1 MKRLTRTLIHGTAI
15 ACILLGPQAAF
26 AQRRPA
32 EPPPPPPASAEV
44 VSGIETRTQ
53 HLEQVIE
60 QLTGQVEELRYQ
72 NQQLTTQIESLQDD
86 ISLRVARLEQ
96 GGAAGAP
103 ATGDPTLAAP
113 TPAPAAAA
121 PAPRPPRAALNNT
134 FTPSDKFDPNAPM
147 SAPVSR
153 QPSTEPLVPAQAAAP
168 SAAGSAA
175 AAPAVAD
182 NGFNIRTDAFGKA
195 LPADPNAPQAPPP
208 EVPVGPAPA
217 PRAAPTPG
225 PVAAAGLN
233 TAPANVA
240 LPAGTPKEQY
250 DFAFEILRRQDYA
263 RAEAALRAFVKANPK
278 DPLAGNA
285 QYWVGETLYV
295 RGDYQASA
303 VEFMNGYQQYPKSPK
318 GPDNLLKLGMAMSKL
333 NQAQGAC
340 TALGRIAR
348 EYPNAPDPVKKT
360 AQSERAKL
368 KCT

>member
-1 MKRLTRTLIHGTAI
+1 MKRLTRTLIQGTAI
-15 ACILLGPQAAF
+15 ACILLSPHAAF

-32 EPPPPPPASAEV
+32 VPPLPPASAEV
-44 VSGIETRTQ
+44 VSEIETRTQ
-53 HLEQVIE
+53 RLEQVIE

-72 NQQLTTQIESLQDD
+72 NQQLTTQIEGLQDD
-86 ISLRVARLEQ
+86 LSLRVARLEQ
-96 GGAAGAP
+96 GGAAGTP
-103 ATGDPTLAAP
+103 LSGDATG
-113 TPAPAAAA
+113 APAAAPS
-121 PAPRPPRAALNNT
+121 PAPTARPPRAALNNR

-147 SAPVSR
+147 SAPVAR
-153 QPSTEPLVPAQAAAP
+153 QPGMEPLVPAQAAPPPATA
-168 SAAGSAA
+168 SGNAEAG
-175 AAPAVAD
+175 PAVAD
-182 NGFNIRTDAFGKA
+182 NGGFNIRTDAFGKA

-208 EVPVGPAPA
+208 QAPVGPAPA

-250 DFAFEILRRQDYA
+250 DFAFEILRRQDYS

-295 RGDYQASA
+295 RGDYQAAA
-303 VEFMNGYQQYPKSPK
+303 VEFMNGYQQYRKSPK
-318 GPDNLLKLGMAMSKL
+318 GPDNLLKLGMAMAKL

-340 TALGRIAR
+340 TALGNIAK
-348 EYPNAPDPVKKT
+348 EYPSAPEPVRKT
-360 AQSERAKL
+360 AQTERAKL